1 MSHPNIPMRPEEF
14 PQQKMYVV
22 KGLPPIPEGCDVEL
36 LDYESEHGLAGIPKK
51 PTKKSIYLAQVEWAW
66 SPMHNRLDA
75 YYIHKGRTHWL
86 LWSSTLDD
94 QDVPWKWNDHPVA
107 CIPVKGVAE
116 QQAAVYLLLEYW
128 KSVSA
133 AFAVDHYHWINET
146 GALSVG
152 QIQAIADV
160 VWSDDPEEDES

>member
-152 QIQAIADV
+152 QLQAIADV
-160 VWSDDPEEDES
+160 AWTDQPKED